1 MECHGER
8 VSGAAKRR
16 RERRLR
22 QWHRHER
29 LTVQMALCEALHH
42 AAPQVERGENSAPRG
57 QKTHKA
63 GGRPGVLKEPE
74 PQGAVTV
81 GYVAAPGPLLEVAS
95 MAGGD
100 SVDGTALRFLVKK
113 ALDRQKEEE
122 EQAKVKRNEEEKEE
136 RRMKRINEM
145 LRLELPVSLEER
157 EAWRRWIAPSSSSSS
172 GKRRKRKKRRK
183 RRTPRTSSLPGR
195 ARRRHRQWHVSLRHV
210 VDVPVVRISSNDE
223 ICADNYFYFWFK
235 LNGKGRSEQW
245 EVFLY
250 CDKTFKVDRDSVEV
264 LPWGVP
270 LPDIGGVGF
279 GSSPNFDT
287 KHTIYELCLPSER
300 GCVSLSCGGG
310 FCSPDGA
317 YDSVWDRVQPMT
329 GKFAFNSFQ
338 YQEFVRCICMLN
350 YWFSSN
356 DEFYADNYNY
366 SRFKLE
372 DMCRCE
378 NWELYLY
385 GVMTIK
391 VDRESVEVLPWGVPP
406 PWFFTQLGNVPH
418 TICVLCLPS
427 ERGMGMSIF
436 LADPVSSGKYSGT
449 SCRDAL
455 RALCRRTALSLRLLC
470 AARVLAS
477 PCRVMVEVLLMV
489 HSVLFGVRCR

>member
-1 MECHGER
+1 MVTQFLSSPAVAMECHGER

-157 EAWRRWIAPSSSSSS
+157 EAWRRWIALLFVVLIWEEEEEEEEEEEADASYLLSSWTRSSSTPTVACFSSTC
-172 GKRRKRKKRRK
+172 GRCPCCAVQQQRRDLRRQLHL
-183 RRTPRTSSLPGR
+183 LPVQVEWQGSQR
-195 ARRRHRQWHVSLRHV
+195 AV
-210 VDVPVVRISSNDE
+210 
-223 ICADNYFYFWFK
+223 
-235 LNGKGRSEQW
+235 
-245 EVFLY
+245 
-250 CDKTFKVDRDSVEV
+250 
-264 LPWGVP
+264 
-270 LPDIGGVGF
+270 GGV
-279 GSSPNFDT
+279 
-287 KHTIYELCLPSER
+287 
-300 GCVSLSCGGG
+300 
-310 FCSPDGA
+310 
-317 YDSVWDRVQPMT
+317 
-329 GKFAFNSFQ
+329 
-338 YQEFVRCICMLN
+338 
-350 YWFSSN
+350 
-356 DEFYADNYNY
+356 
-366 SRFKLE
+366 
-372 DMCRCE
+372 
-378 NWELYLY
+378 
-385 GVMTIK
+385 
-391 VDRESVEVLPWGVPP
+391 
-406 PWFFTQLGNVPH
+406 
-418 TICVLCLPS
+418 
-427 ERGMGMSIF
+427 
-436 LADPVSSGKYSGT
+436 
-449 SCRDAL
+449 
-455 RALCRRTALSLRLLC
+455 
-470 AARVLAS
+470 
-477 PCRVMVEVLLMV
+477 
-489 HSVLFGVRCR
+489 SVL